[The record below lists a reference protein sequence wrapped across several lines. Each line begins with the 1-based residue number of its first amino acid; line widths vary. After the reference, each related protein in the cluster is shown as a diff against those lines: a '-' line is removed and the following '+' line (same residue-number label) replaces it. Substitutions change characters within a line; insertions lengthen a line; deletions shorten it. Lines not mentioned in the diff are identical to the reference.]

1 LFDNVRR
8 SLLNYYVRKKF
19 GLRVFRNNN
28 FNYRDFSESNIE
40 CDKQVVIYNAKLA
53 GKVKIGKGTHI
64 NNSTVAGQVEIGNY
78 TSINGPHS
86 FVIAKHNN
94 VRIGNYTSIAHN
106 VSILEYS
113 HKLNSL
119 STSLLN
125 KRITGS
131 SAMED
136 TCSKGD
142 INIGSDVWI
151 GAGAVVLSG
160 TRVGNGAVIGANSV
174 VTKDVPDYVVVAGNP
189 ADIIK
194 YRFEQDAI
202 WGLLELG
209 WYNYDLSCIEALG
222 DLINQPLTKET
233 LCRIRRV
240 LVNGRE
246 TGIESA

>member
-1 LFDNVRR
+1 
-8 SLLNYYVRKKF
+8 LNYYVRKKF

-28 FNYRDFSESNIE
+28 FKYRDFAESNIE
-40 CDKQVVIYNAKLA
+40 ADKQAVIYNTKLE
-53 GKVKIGKGTHI
+53 GKVRIGKGTQI
-64 NNSTVAGQVEIGNY
+64 NNSIIVGQAEIGNY

-86 FVIAKHNN
+86 FIMAKHNN
-94 VRIGNYTSIAHN
+94 VKIGNYTSIAHN

-113 HKLNSL
+113 HNLHSL

-125 KRITGS
+125 KKITGRS
-131 SAMED
+131 SIED
-136 TCSKGD
+136 TCSKGE

-174 VTKDVPDYVVVAGNP
+174 LTKDVPDYAVVAGNP

-194 YRFEQDAI
+194 YRFERDAI
-202 WGLLELG
+202 QELLEVG
-209 WYNYDLSCIEALG
+209 WYNYDLPCIEALG